1 MDISD
6 DPWQMGQATQH
17 WQRAMLRHAA
27 EEITYREG
35 AKVICFGHT
44 HFSSQEVLNNRSI
57 YINTGS
63 WVNDFSEASLEIWQ
77 ELFEGGC
84 EYRPTPTRL
93 PYARI
98 DYDEHDNP
106 TAKLLYFKHEET
118 EVSQAP
124 NIDLAVSTQQ
134 QSPSGLFF
142 KRKFGRLVRLLGAAG
157 SG

>member
-1 MDISD
+1 
-6 DPWQMGQATQH
+6 
-17 WQRAMLRHAA
+17 
-27 EEITYREG
+27 REG

-44 HFSSQEVLNNRSI
+44 HFSSHEVLSNRSI

-63 WVNDFSEASLEIWQ
+63 RVNDFSEASIEMWE
-77 ELFEGGC
+77 ELFAGAC

-106 TAKLLYFKHEET
+106 TAKLLYFRQEEV
-118 EVSQAP
+118 EVPQAA
-124 NIDLAVSTQQ
+124 NIDLAVSVKRQN
-134 QSPSGLFF
+134 PPGLFI